1 MSRRWPR
8 VFGFCLLVCLLAVP
22 SAPTPGL
29 AEELVVVVHPDTT
42 FDHLS
47 RADLIN
53 IFMGRY
59 QQFPDGQPAFP
70 LDLADSSES
79 FYRKLVD
86 KTPAELRSYWA
97 RLVFSGRA
105 CPPRRLP
112 AARQLIDVVANN
124 PGAVGYLDRSQ
135 VDERVKIVHLLGD

>member
-8 VFGFCLLVCLLAVP
+8 MLGFCLLVLLLAVP

-29 AEELVVVVHPDTT
+29 AEELVVVVHPETS

-47 RADLIN
+47 RRDLIN

-59 QQFPDGQPAFP
+59 QQFPDGQQAFP
-70 LDLADSSES
+70 LDLADNSES
-79 FYRKLVD
+79 FYRKLVN

-97 RLVFSGRA
+97 RLVFSGRGS
-105 CPPRRLP
+105 PPRRLP
-112 AARQLIDVVANN
+112 AAEALIEVVANN
-124 PGAVGYLDRSQ
+124 PGAVGYLDSSQ
-135 VDERVKIVHLLGD
+135 VDGRVKVVHLLGD